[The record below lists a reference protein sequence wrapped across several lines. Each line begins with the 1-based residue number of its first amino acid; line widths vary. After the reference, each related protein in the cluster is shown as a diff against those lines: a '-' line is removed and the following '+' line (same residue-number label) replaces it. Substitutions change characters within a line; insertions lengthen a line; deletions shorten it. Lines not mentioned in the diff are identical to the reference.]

1 MRIGQV
7 MSVRRWLNLVMYF
20 LRRILNVLLVSN
32 FVFGICAN
40 VDAEPAAT
48 GSLTATL
55 DQATV
60 LVGGV
65 VWLTLDYNLPKGG
78 RLPQKV
84 EISGLDGI
92 TTLQQVV
99 DSRQIRI
106 QLLVDRRENWQSDSI
121 KLGYLNSEGETQ
133 YLESMP
139 VSIQLTSNISEK
151 PEEADLRPIRDID
164 PVKSIWQSYLLW
176 LALVGALVLIGVGL
190 FRWYKKRRTAVYR
203 TEYVE
208 PPHLRARRELR
219 GLDEQQYFEKGLI
232 KQHYFV
238 FSDILKHYLE
248 SIRHFPAAEYTT
260 EEIARYVTIEAD
272 RKLVL
277 LLQEADLVKFADT
290 VPTRARKEAEMDAA
304 LAYIRETAPR
314 FESVQEQTRQEEA
327 AK

>member
-1 MRIGQV
+1 MIKYIKTSAVKQV
-7 MSVRRWLNLVMYF
+7 TYF
-20 LRRILNVLLVSN
+20 FRRILNLLTILFLALWLSVIVNADTDGS
-32 FVFGICAN
+32 
-40 VDAEPAAT
+40 
-48 GSLTATL
+48 GSLTASL
-55 DQATV
+55 DQTTV
-60 LVGGV
+60 PVGGV
-65 VWLTLDYNLPKGG
+65 VWLTLDYYLPKGG

-84 EISGLDGI
+84 EIKGLDGI

-121 KLGYLNSEGETQ
+121 KLGFFSSEGETQ
-133 YLESMP
+133 YLESEP
-139 VSIQLTSNISEK
+139 VSLQVTSNISEK

-164 PVKSIWQSYLLW
+164 TVKSIWQSYLMW
-176 LALVGALVLIGVGL
+176 LAVIGALVLIGVGL
-190 FRWYKKRRTAVYR
+190 FRWYKKRQTAVYR

-238 FSDILKHYLE
+238 FSEILKHYLE

-260 EEIARYVTIEAD
+260 EEIARYVTVEAD

-314 FESVQEQTRQEEA
+314 IESVQEQTHQEEA